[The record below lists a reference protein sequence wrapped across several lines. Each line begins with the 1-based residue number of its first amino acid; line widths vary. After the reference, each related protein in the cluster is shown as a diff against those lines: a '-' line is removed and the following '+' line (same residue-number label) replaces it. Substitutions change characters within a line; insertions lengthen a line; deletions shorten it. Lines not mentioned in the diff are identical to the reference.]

1 VIRKRR
7 GNVCDRAPTI
17 GPQQE
22 PPQFSDENADGAGSG
37 KGETAH
43 DGAHGAQADRQHAA
57 ADHAACRNGHDMDSM
72 LRLLSFARMTHAR
85 DIRVIV
91 SDVDGVWTDGKIIY
105 AGDRSEVKNSMSATA
120 SAPSWCKRAGI
131 QIVLLTSRRSAT
143 LARRARELSIT
154 ELHQG
159 ATTKRSHAR
168 EILESM
174 ALTFDQALY
183 IGDDLPDLAPDVA
196 RRTLRRAGRCGGGGL
211 RCCLLEIEIGR
222 WTRSLPRTGRAPP
235 ARARRVGGS
244 CQGYR

>member
-1 VIRKRR
+1 
-7 GNVCDRAPTI
+7 
-17 GPQQE
+17 
-22 PPQFSDENADGAGSG
+22 
-37 KGETAH
+37 
-43 DGAHGAQADRQHAA
+43 
-57 ADHAACRNGHDMDSM
+57 M

-105 AGDRSEVKNSMSATA
+105 AGDRSEVKNFNVRDGLGA
-120 SAPSWCKRAGI
+120 KLVQRAGI

-159 ATTKRSHAR
+159 ATNKAVACA

-183 IGDDLPDLAPDVA
+183 IGDDLPDLAPM
-196 RRTLRRAGRCGGGGL
+196 LRAGLSAAPADAAAEVYDAASWKLKSAGGQGAFRELVERLL
-211 RCCLLEIEIGR
+211 RERGE
-222 WTRSLPRTGRAPP
+222 WEA
-235 ARARRVGGS
+235 VV
-244 CQGYR
+244 QGYR